1 MISKINFPLN
11 GLTFGSLRNDS
22 RPTLSWAS
30 ETVVTLFVLVHGE
43 QNSSLLSS
51 FESTIDSLSEQ
62 VARAP
67 VNFTSKVLMVTL
79 ADDDVGLDVN
89 RHEH

>member
-11 GLTFGSLRNDS
+11 GLMIESLRNDITVS
-22 RPTLSWAS
+22 DAN

-43 QNSSLLSS
+43 QKFSSLLS

-62 VARAP
+62 VKAAL
-67 VNFTSKVLMVTL
+67 VSLTNKALMATL
-79 ADDDVGLDVN
+79 ADDDVGLEVTIQ
-89 RHEH
+89 EH